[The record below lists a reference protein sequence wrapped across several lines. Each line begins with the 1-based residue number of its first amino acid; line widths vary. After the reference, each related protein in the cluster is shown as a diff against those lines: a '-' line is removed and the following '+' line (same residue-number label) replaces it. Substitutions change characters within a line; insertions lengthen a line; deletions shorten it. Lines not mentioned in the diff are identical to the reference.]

1 MTTSE
6 GTGTAEQRLA
16 FGRYVLN
23 LRRSSLQLDGREIAL
38 KPKTFGVLCYL
49 VQHPRRLISKEELLA
64 AIWPDL
70 VVSDDALM
78 QPIDESRSAL
88 GEAGARM
95 IVSVPGG
102 YRFEDSEAPRDR
114 RRNSR
119 GHLLRWRWM
128 YGILA
133 PFALLLTF
141 VVLWL
146 SMRGCAA
153 L

>member
-1 MTTSE
+1 
-6 GTGTAEQRLA
+6 
-16 FGRYVLN
+16 
-23 LRRSSLQLDGREIAL
+23 
-38 KPKTFGVLCYL
+38 
-49 VQHPRRLISKEELLA
+49 
-64 AIWPDL
+64 
-70 VVSDDALM
+70 
-78 QPIDESRSAL
+78 
-88 GEAGARM
+88 M
-95 IVSVPGG
+95 ILSVPGG